1 MRSLML
7 AVAFA
12 LSFGAPLVGQAPKPA
27 PAAPAPAAPAGDAAK
42 PAPQPLPPADSFT
55 YNPEGRRDPFVS
67 LLAAKTGERRSG
79 HTGPEG
85 LGLAG
90 LGTDEISVRGVLQS
104 PGGYVAMVQ
113 GPDNKTYLVRQND
126 KLFDGVIRAITGQG
140 LVILQDVNDPLS
152 LVKQKEVRK
161 MLHGNEEGK

>member
-42 PAPQPLPPADSFT
+42 PAPLPPADSFT

>member
-1 MRSLML
+1 MRSLLL
-7 AVAFA
+7 ALAFV
-12 LSFGAPLVGQAPKPA
+12 LSLGAPLVGQAPKPA
-27 PAAPAPAAPAGDAAK
+27 PAAPTPAAPAGDAAQ
-42 PAPQPLPPADSFT
+42 PAPQPLPPVDSFT

-104 PGGYVAMVQ
+104 AGGYVAMVQ

-126 KLFDGVIRAITGQG
+126 KLFDGVIKAITAQG

-152 LVKQKEVRK
+152 LVKQEEVRK

>member
-1 MRSLML
+1 MRPLML
-7 AVAFA
+7 ALAFVSC
-12 LSFGAPLVGQAPKPA
+12 LGAGVMGQAVK
-27 PAAPAPAAPAGDAAK
+27 PAAPPTAPAPAGDAAQ

-67 LLAAKTGERRSG
+67 LLVAKTGERRGG

-85 LGLAG
+85 EGLAG
-90 LGTDEISVRGVLQS
+90 LGTEEISVRGVLQS
-104 PGGYVAMVQ
+104 AGGYVAMVQ

-126 KLFDGVIRAITGQG
+126 KLSDGVVKAITAQG

-161 MLHGNEEGK
+161 MLHSNEEGK

>member
-1 MRSLML
+1 MRSLLL
-7 AVAFA
+7 ALAFV
-12 LSFGAPLVGQAPKPA
+12 LSLGAPLVGQAPKPA
-27 PAAPAPAAPAGDAAK
+27 PAAPTPAAPAGDAAQ
-42 PAPQPLPPADSFT
+42 PAPQPLPPVDSFT

-104 PGGYVAMVQ
+104 AGGYVAMVQ

-126 KLFDGVIRAITGQG
+126 KLFDGVIKAITAQG

-152 LVKQKEVRK
+152 MVKQKEVRK

>member
-7 AVAFA
+7 ALAFV
-12 LSFGAPLVGQAPKPA
+12 LSLGAPLVGQAPKPA
-27 PAAPAPAAPAGDAAK
+27 PAAPAPAAPAGDAAQ
-42 PAPQPLPPADSFT
+42 PAPQPLPPVESFT

-67 LLAAKTGERRSG
+67 LLAGKTGERRSG

-85 LGLAG
+85 QGLAG
-90 LGTDEISVRGVLQS
+90 LGTDEVSVRGVLQS
-104 PGGYVAMVQ
+104 ASGYVAMVQ
-113 GPDNKTYLVRQND
+113 GPDNKTYVVRQND
-126 KLFDGVIRAITGQG
+126 KLFDGVVKAITAQG

>member
-7 AVAFA
+7 ALAFV
-12 LSFGAPLVGQAPKPA
+12 LSLGAPLLGQTPKPA
-27 PAAPAPAAPAGDAAK
+27 PAAPAPAAPAGDTAQ
-42 PAPQPLPPADSFT
+42 PAPQPLPPVDSFT

-67 LLAAKTGERRSG
+67 LLAAKTGERRG

-85 LGLAG
+85 EGLAG
-90 LGTDEISVRGVLQS
+90 LGTEEISVRGVLQS
-104 PGGYVAMVQ
+104 TGGYVAMVQ
-113 GPDNKTYLVRQND
+113 GPDKRTYLARQND
-126 KLFDGVIRAITGQG
+126 KLSDGVIKAITAQG

>member
-1 MRSLML
+1 MRTLML
-7 AVAFA
+7 ALAFV
-12 LSFGAPLVGQAPKPA
+12 SSVGAPLVAQVPKPA
-27 PAAPAPAAPAGDAAK
+27 PAAPAPAVDAA
-42 PAPQPLPPADSFT
+42 QPLAPLDSFT

-126 KLFDGVIRAITGQG
+126 KLFDGVIKAITAQG